1 MSVIDALGLLKVD
14 FLGLSTLTIMQRCC
28 QMIKDRHGKDYNL
41 HNIPLDD
48 PETYDLLG
56 RGETAGVFQLEG
68 GGMTRWVK
76 EMKPHNLDN
85 VIAMVALYR
94 PGPMDFIPSYVK
106 RMHGEEEITY
116 RHESL
121 EPILKETYGIT
132 VYQEQIMYT
141 AMDVGGYTA
150 SDADFLRKAVAKKKE
165 KELLKN
171 REKFVKGALERG
183 VPQEVGNQIF
193 EDWEAFARYGFPKG
207 HAADYAVIAVETAYL
222 KAHYPVEYM
231 TALIS
236 VYKNDTDR
244 VAFYIQD
251 CNSMGIEVLP
261 PNINKSCWDFSIEDS
276 EEEEGRSCI
285 RFGLGAIKN
294 VGSGPVDAI
303 IEAREDGPFEDLTD
317 LANRVDLRKVGKRAL
332 ESMIKVG
339 ALDVFGPR
347 MALMQVMDKAIS
359 ISGSTFHAA
368 EMGQMSF
375 FGSDSGLVQKI
386 SLPDVDPDYNRREQL
401 RWERELVGLYVSD
414 HPLRETAAQ
423 LKGIVTHFSNQL
435 AQVDQGNF
443 VRVFGEVVSIR
454 HHQTKKG
461 DPMAFVSIE
470 DIGGVIRLVLFP
482 KTWKRLS
489 GRLQYGRVVIVE
501 GKVDNGRGDPN
512 ILVDDI
518 KEDLMIDPARFAVEQ
533 SEPVSKPL
541 ELPPQTTI
549 KDETPTVE
557 PQTEPDP
564 EIIAEQPPVYQSEEV
579 TEAWDNDVPPPP
591 ENFSDDWGELNGV
604 PSQPVPVTTEPVPEV
619 ETPVQ
624 VAPEEV
630 SEPADV
636 EEQALD
642 ETVEVQEP
650 EPEEP
655 TPVIPAEVA
664 SVSQPKTDEEPKIDI
679 PPVPPRQP
687 KKEEAPESVDKAGAP
702 KMITI
707 VLRSTGDKDRDILR
721 MRRIYGVLISS
732 PGNDRFAFYM
742 IERNRGYR
750 LEFPSDSTEFNSGL
764 RAALEEIVGVGNV
777 IVEPITYL

>member
-1 MSVIDALGLLKVD
+1 
-14 FLGLSTLTIMQRCC
+14 
-28 QMIKDRHGKDYNL
+28 
-41 HNIPLDD
+41 
-48 PETYDLLG
+48 
-56 RGETAGVFQLEG
+56 
-68 GGMTRWVK
+68 
-76 EMKPHNLDN
+76 
-85 VIAMVALYR
+85 
-94 PGPMDFIPSYVK
+94 
-106 RMHGEEEITY
+106 
-116 RHESL
+116 
-121 EPILKETYGIT
+121 
-132 VYQEQIMYT
+132 
-141 AMDVGGYTA
+141 
-150 SDADFLRKAVAKKKE
+150 
-165 KELLKN
+165 
-171 REKFVKGALERG
+171 
-183 VPQEVGNQIF
+183 
-193 EDWEAFARYGFPKG
+193 
-207 HAADYAVIAVETAYL
+207 
-222 KAHYPVEYM
+222 M

-276 EEEEGRSCI
+276 EKEEGKSCI

-339 ALDVFGPR
+339 GLDVFGPR

-359 ISGSTFHAA
+359 ISGSAFHAA

-375 FGSDSGLVQKI
+375 FGTDSGLVQKI

-470 DIGGVIRLVLFP
+470 DVGGVIRLVLFP
-482 KTWKRLS
+482 RTWKRLS
-489 GRLQYGRVVIVE
+489 GRLQYGKVVIVE
-501 GKVDNGRGDPN
+501 GKIDNGRGDPN

-518 KEDLMIDPARFAVEQ
+518 KEDLMIDPARFEMEQ
-533 SEPVSKPL
+533 SEAVNAPPEAPQQPVVEDVTP
-541 ELPPQTTI
+541 EAEPTPQP
-549 KDETPTVE
+549 E
-557 PQTEPDP
+557 P
-564 EIIAEQPPVYQSEEV
+564 EIIAEQPPEYQSEE
-579 TEAWDNDVPPPP
+579 TEVPWDDDVPPPP
-591 ENFSDDWGELNGV
+591 ENFTDDWGELNGV
-604 PSQPVPVTTEPVPEV
+604 SSQTAPVTSKPVPDV
-619 ETPVQ
+619 EMPVQ
-624 VAPEEV
+624 AAPEEV
-630 SEPADV
+630 SEPAEV
-636 EEQALD
+636 EEPTLD
-642 ETVEVQEP
+642 DEAAEVQEP
-650 EPEEP
+650 DPEEP
-655 TPVIPAEVA
+655 APIAPAQVA
-664 SVSQPKTDEEPKIDI
+664 PAAQPKADEEAKIDI

-687 KKEEAPESVDKAGAP
+687 QKAEVPEGVDKAGAP
-702 KMITI
+702 QMVTI

-721 MRRIYGVLISS
+721 MRRIYGILISS

-764 RAALEEIVGVGNV
+764 RATLEEIVGVGNV